1 MIFHNTKLINLGETE
16 VSLFLFVLLVVSFSS
31 PRDAD
36 NLSLRF
42 ENVCIS
48 RRGLLFYCTSFW
60 NLQVTLSIF
69 SFLTTTT
76 KIPLKPFI
84 PQNIFVL
91 IYTTLLLYT
100 KRKLL
105 TNKISKNTNYI
116 IHNKLIINH
125 LQIHHLLPHKR

>member
-60 NLQVTLSIF
+60 NLQ
-69 SFLTTTT
+69 
-76 KIPLKPFI
+76 
-84 PQNIFVL
+84 QNESWLDADRMGLLVL
-91 IYTTLLLYT
+91 
-100 KRKLL
+100 
-105 TNKISKNTNYI
+105 NMC
-116 IHNKLIINH
+116 
-125 LQIHHLLPHKR
+125 

>member
-48 RRGLLFYCTSFW
+48 RRGGDSFIALRFGTYEIELL
-60 NLQVTLSIF
+60 
-69 SFLTTTT
+69 
-76 KIPLKPFI
+76 K
-84 PQNIFVL
+84 
-91 IYTTLLLYT
+91 
-100 KRKLL
+100 
-105 TNKISKNTNYI
+105 NKK
-116 IHNKLIINH
+116 
-125 LQIHHLLPHKR
+125 

>member
-60 NLQVTLSIF
+60 NLHYHF
-69 SFLTTTT
+69 FLYLCV
-76 KIPLKPFI
+76 KKLRKEC
-84 PQNIFVL
+84 N
-91 IYTTLLLYT
+91 LLEM
-100 KRKLL
+100 
-105 TNKISKNTNYI
+105 SVG
-116 IHNKLIINH
+116 
-125 LQIHHLLPHKR
+125 

>member
-60 NLQVTLSIF
+60 NLHGLSKYY
-69 SFLTTTT
+69 L
-76 KIPLKPFI
+76 
-84 PQNIFVL
+84 
-91 IYTTLLLYT
+91 
-100 KRKLL
+100 
-105 TNKISKNTNYI
+105 
-116 IHNKLIINH
+116 KLITILYCLIRHSPNFNYS
-125 LQIHHLLPHKR
+125 LSSMPNDFAN

>member
-60 NLQVTLSIF
+60 NLQISKTLRISFPFINIFIF
-69 SFLTTTT
+69 S
-76 KIPLKPFI
+76 
-84 PQNIFVL
+84 
-91 IYTTLLLYT
+91 
-100 KRKLL
+100 
-105 TNKISKNTNYI
+105 I
-116 IHNKLIINH
+116 IIG
-125 LQIHHLLPHKR
+125 

>member
-60 NLQVTLSIF
+60 NLQMCDYDNLYV
-69 SFLTTTT
+69 
-76 KIPLKPFI
+76 K
-84 PQNIFVL
+84 
-91 IYTTLLLYT
+91 YLL
-100 KRKLL
+100 
-105 TNKISKNTNYI
+105 
-116 IHNKLIINH
+116 
-125 LQIHHLLPHKR
+125 

>member
-60 NLQVTLSIF
+60 NLHISSNCCSPLGGNEKCICRLSILSSLRLISPLF
-69 SFLTTTT
+69 STEVMIFEVFEGVYCT
-76 KIPLKPFI
+76 IRFI
-84 PQNIFVL
+84 
-91 IYTTLLLYT
+91 
-100 KRKLL
+100 
-105 TNKISKNTNYI
+105 SA
-116 IHNKLIINH
+116 
-125 LQIHHLLPHKR
+125 

>member
-16 VSLFLFVLLVVSFSS
+16 VSLFFICIAGCFFSS

-60 NLQVTLSIF
+60 NLQISKTLRISFPFINIFIF
-69 SFLTTTT
+69 S
-76 KIPLKPFI
+76 
-84 PQNIFVL
+84 
-91 IYTTLLLYT
+91 
-100 KRKLL
+100 
-105 TNKISKNTNYI
+105 I
-116 IHNKLIINH
+116 IIG
-125 LQIHHLLPHKR
+125 